1 MSSKTP
7 CALAIRYTRRTQAF
21 SLSLWRVWRSFLACA
36 PGTLLLWSLVGK
48 DDDTVMTIFKSGAMR
63 ARWVSIALIVL
74 FLAAALLGCT
84 TALNTTPGAATP
96 PPPND
101 VAEQMVEGTV
111 SAVERTA
118 GWLDNLLDRLG
129 QVAQSEVVRV
139 LLIIGGVIL
148 LVVGWR
154 IYDWVILIA
163 GFVLGAALATS
174 LVATTDSLTALFVML
189 IGGLLGAALSIVLYQ
204 VAVFFIGAYVG
215 ILITRSVASL
225 LALTP
230 VTAVALLIGGLLFG
244 LLFLGLSFQFLI
256 VVSALLGAQMLTLG
270 MGLNA
275 AWTLLLFVIGLVAQ
289 FILARTYRV
298 DLRRR
303 RRPLWWRRAAI

>member
-1 MSSKTP
+1 MLYVTKTSTP
-7 CALAIRYTRRTQAF
+7 HATRRVGLV
-21 SLSLWRVWRSFLACA
+21 LSLLILAVA
-36 PGTLLLWSLVGK
+36 LVGCN
-48 DDDTVMTIFKSGAMR
+48 TV
-63 ARWVSIALIVL
+63 VL
-74 FLAAALLGCT
+74 D
-84 TALNTTPGAATP
+84 TTPLPGTP

-111 SAVERTA
+111 SAVETTA
-118 GWLDNLLDRLG
+118 SWLDTLLDRLG

-148 LVVGWR
+148 LVAGWR
-154 IYDWVILIA
+154 IYDWVILLA

-174 LVATTDSLTALFVML
+174 LVVTSDSLTSLFVML

-204 VAVFFIGAYVG
+204 VAVFFMGAYVG
-215 ILITRSVASL
+215 ILITRSVATL

-256 VVSALLGAQMLTLG
+256 VVSALLGAEMLTLG
-270 MGLNA
+270 LGLNA
-275 AWTLLLFVIGLVAQ
+275 AWTLVLFVIGLVVQ
-289 FILARTYRV
+289 FILARTYRI
-298 DLRRR
+298 DLRRT
-303 RRPLWWRRAAI
+303 RRPMWWRRAPI

>member
-1 MSSKTP
+1 
-7 CALAIRYTRRTQAF
+7 
-21 SLSLWRVWRSFLACA
+21 
-36 PGTLLLWSLVGK
+36 
-48 DDDTVMTIFKSGAMR
+48 MTIFKSGAMR

-215 ILITRSVASL
+215 ILITRGVASL

>member
-1 MSSKTP
+1 MLYLAKASTP
-7 CALAIRYTRRTQAF
+7 RPARR
-21 SLSLWRVWRSFLACA
+21 LGNVLVM
-36 PGTLLLWSLVGK
+36 LLLTAALVGCG
-48 DDDTVMTIFKSGAMR
+48 TV
-63 ARWVSIALIVL
+63 ALD
-74 FLAAALLGCT
+74 A
-84 TALNTTPGAATP
+84 TPLPGTP

-101 VAEQMVEGTV
+101 VADELVEGTV
-111 SAVERTA
+111 SAVETTA
-118 GWLDNLLDRLG
+118 SWLDTMIDRLG
-129 QVAQSEVVRV
+129 QAARSDVVRV

-148 LVVGWR
+148 LVAGWR
-154 IYDWVILIA
+154 IYDWVILLA

-174 LVATTDSLTALFVML
+174 LVMTSDTMTSLFVML

-204 VAVFFIGAYVG
+204 VAVFLMGAYVG
-215 ILITRSVASL
+215 ILITRSVATL

-270 MGLNA
+270 LGLNA
-275 AWTLLLFVIGLVAQ
+275 AWTLILFVIGLVVQ

-298 DLRRR
+298 DLRRTR
-303 RRPLWWRRAAI
+303 RRLWWRRAAI